1 MAPPSFSFTSL
12 FQSACRCQSSVNSVY
27 GEHTGSSGSCECRI
41 CVECLYPMSIRSQLV
56 QTLVV
61 LAATLIIPKNV
72 LAPSPIKIVN
82 FSGVIT
88 KVSGDTFEVFTNP
101 NADPQSAYKMEKKS
115 VRFNADT
122 IFLSSEKSDLKVG
135 REVQ

>member
-1 MAPPSFSFTSL
+1 
-12 FQSACRCQSSVNSVY
+12 
-27 GEHTGSSGSCECRI
+27 
-41 CVECLYPMSIRSQLV
+41 MSIRSQLV

-72 LAPSPIKIVN
+72 LAPSPMKIVN

-135 REVQ
+135 REVQTIGLDLKNGIVKATRVTIYEGKRPVRMGRDKVLAPNGTISVIDR